1 MYTSEAFYIT
11 TESLFFLNLWD
22 LAINNEN
29 SPAQTIISY
38 QLGHCTMGLPWYS
51 RQSKHLLPLRSY
63 RFGSRYGLK
72 WTHVSQRSAES
83 RGFSPAAPVS
93 SHRES

>member
-38 QLGHCTMGLPWYS
+38 QLRDTAPW
-51 RQSKHLLPLRSY
+51 
-63 RFGSRYGLK
+63 
-72 WTHVSQRSAES
+72 
-83 RGFSPAAPVS
+83 GFLGEQPSVS
-93 SHRES
+93 S